1 MMFQYP
7 TIFYTAI
14 KKLSPFEQG
23 EVLRAAMEYSVC
35 GEEPEDLSLAEE
47 VVFAL
52 AKHFID
58 TEIEQE
64 LEDEWEGE

>member
-1 MMFQYP
+1 MMFRYP
-7 TIFYTAI
+7 TIFYTTI
-14 KKLSPFEQG
+14 KKLSPVEQG

-35 GEEPEDLSLAEE
+35 GEEPEGLSIAEE

-52 AKHFID
+52 AKHLID